1 MASTPAHVRVSAE
14 PIQRL
19 ANSYG
24 IANLMVH
31 LNATHEAW
39 SIEQEYQ
46 AYITEYQGE
55 GVIPILPDRS
65 SVSNYLLKLTSGKQ
79 IEISYTSHHGNRL
92 LTHTGLISFLQTSL
106 LVKQWD
112 RHKKEEPY

>member
-1 MASTPAHVRVSAE
+1 MEKYHQHTNSSMASTPAHARVSAE

-31 LNATHEAW
+31 LNATHEAR

-55 GVIPILPDRS
+55 GVIPILPYWK
-65 SVSNYLLKLTSGKQ
+65 VSLQ
-79 IEISYTSHHGNRL
+79 IDHLS
-92 LTHTGLISFLQTSL
+92 
-106 LVKQWD
+106 
-112 RHKKEEPY
+112 